1 MTGWPTQAEENER
14 LRRARIAEKL
24 EALMREEHVM
34 PRGGDV
40 DGRLLGLLA
49 WLTGSEES
57 CHVCGRAVVRE
68 ATINGTC
75 DRCRP

>member
-1 MTGWPTQAEENER
+1 MTVWPTQAEENER

-34 PRGGDV
+34 ARGGDV

-49 WLTGSEES
+49 WLNGSAEY
-57 CHVCGRAVVRE
+57 CHVCGRSVAGE
-68 ATINGTC
+68 GTINGAC
-75 DRCRP
+75 DKCRP